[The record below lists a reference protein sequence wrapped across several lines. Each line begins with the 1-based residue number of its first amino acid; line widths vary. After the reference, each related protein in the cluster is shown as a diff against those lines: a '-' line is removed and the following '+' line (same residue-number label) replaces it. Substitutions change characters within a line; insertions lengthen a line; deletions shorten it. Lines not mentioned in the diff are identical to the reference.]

1 MLNSN
6 IKFLLNDDLISLDNI
21 ETNTTVLN
29 YIRNEKNL
37 KGTKEGCASG
47 DCGACTAV
55 IVELVKNKLEYKT
68 INTCI
73 TFLYNLHGKQLITI
87 ENLDKDHIHPIQ
99 KSMIDNDGSQC
110 GFCTPGI
117 IMSMYGMYKNKT
129 KPTNHNIEK
138 NLAGNLC
145 RCTGYR
151 SIKTAA
157 LNMYGDK
164 KVSEDN
170 DKKNINILK
179 KISKKDINI
188 KIDNNNFYIH
198 HNLKG
203 LLKDIRKV
211 KKPIFVTGGTDIA
224 LEVTKRNNDLN
235 NIFYLGINKDLN
247 FIKIQKNNLHIGSAT
262 PINKIL
268 PYLENLYPS
277 FAKMFLRYGS
287 EQIRNVASIGGNL
300 ASGSPIGD
308 SSPVLIALGTKI
320 IILGKNKKEIL
331 LKDFFK
337 GYRKTALKNN
347 EVIKEIIIPI
357 KKKSFLKCYKISKRI
372 EDDISSVFMAISGSL
387 KNNLFDE
394 IKIVCGGMAA
404 IPSMALKTQNFLH
417 NKEFNNKN
425 INLAKKIILSDFQ
438 PLSDMRASAKYR
450 SLVCQNLLD
459 RFYLEKNNR
468 KWSLD

>member
-6 IKFLLNDDLISLDNI
+6 IEFLLNDNLILINNL

-55 IVELVKNKLEYKT
+55 IGELVKDKLEYKT

-73 TFLYNLHGKQLITI
+73 TFLYNLHGKHLITV
-87 ENLDKDHIHPIQ
+87 ENLNKKYIHPVQ
-99 KSMIDNDGSQC
+99 KSMIKNDGSQC

-117 IMSMYGMYKNKT
+117 VMSMYGMYKNKT

-138 NLAGNLC
+138 SLAGNLC
-145 RCTGYR
+145 RCTGYK
-151 SIKTAA
+151 SIKAAA
-157 LNMYGDK
+157 LDMYKGK
-164 KVSEDN
+164 KINDDN
-170 DKKNINILK
+170 KKNISILK
-179 KISKKDINI
+179 KISKKDIHINI
-188 KIDNNNFYIH
+188 ENHNFYIH

-203 LLKDIRKV
+203 LLKDITKV
-211 KKPIFVTGGTDIA
+211 KKPIFVAGGTDIA

-235 NIFYLGINKDLN
+235 NIFYLGSNKDLD
-247 FIKIQKNNLHIGSAT
+247 FIKIKKNNLHIGSVT

-268 PYLENLYPS
+268 PYLKKFYPS

-300 ASGSPIGD
+300 ASASPIGD
-308 SSPVLIALGTKI
+308 SSPVLIALETKI
-320 IILGKNKKEIL
+320 IIVGKYKKEIL

-337 GYRKTALKNN
+337 TYRKTILKDN
-347 EVIKEIIIPI
+347 EIIKEIIIPI
-357 KKKSFLKCYKISKRI
+357 KKKSFLRCYKISKRI
-372 EDDISSVFMAISGSL
+372 EDDISSIFMAISGSL
-387 KNNLFDE
+387 NNNLFDE

-404 IPSMALKTQNFLH
+404 MPSMALKTQKFLL
-417 NKEFNNKN
+417 NKEFNQKN
-425 INLAKKIILSDFQ
+425 INKAKKIILSDFH

-450 SLVCQNLLD
+450 SLISQNLLD
-459 RFYLEKNNR
+459 RFYLEKNNK